1 MITSQKGKLSSKLPT
16 ARPGIR
22 STGRPAGCIQP
33 FLYLLLYTYSRRAD
47 TAAGIFLIKFRF
59 ANKDAL
65 AGRIP
70 SDRAVD
76 YKATPSRRRK
86 HERPIPS
93 LDLSTLFSDACIG
106 KKAKGTRER
115 RIGEGESLLVR
126 IGLLWQSKTK
136 RSQLLLAFP
145 YSLISNRTIIRLLH
159 RPITIR
165 LSMANTVQPHFN
177 QNVFL
182 GQSHSVIK
190 QQQNLGV
197 GQDKGAVKRARMAT
211 AQPAPRGRVTRSQDL
226 NNDTPRSQNKPTPK
240 RKTIHLTLWVKPIV
254 KTELKRLAEQE
265 GLSVSSVGAA
275 FLQKA
280 MQTSLDIQ
288 YGPLLQPIIREA
300 ITKQMRS
307 MSTRLAFLLVRVAFA
322 SEQTRSLA
330 TNILGRQQGVTPT
343 VLNDILDGSSKAAK
357 GRITHRTPQLEELI
371 AEVERWFQEEDSKT
385 HE

>member
-1 MITSQKGKLSSKLPT
+1 MITSQKVKLSSKLPT

-22 STGRPAGCIQP
+22 STGRLGVYNRLFICFYA
-33 FLYLLLYTYSRRAD
+33 YSRGAD

-145 YSLISNRTIIRLLH
+145 YLLISNTTIIRLLH
-159 RPITIR
+159 RLITICFSYGEHCTTSFFTER
-165 LSMANTVQPHFN
+165 LFT
-177 QNVFL
+177 
-182 GQSHSVIK
+182 
-190 QQQNLGV
+190 
-197 GQDKGAVKRARMAT
+197 
-211 AQPAPRGRVTRSQDL
+211 
-226 NNDTPRSQNKPTPK
+226 
-240 RKTIHLTLWVKPIV
+240 TI
-254 KTELKRLAEQE
+254 
-265 GLSVSSVGAA
+265 
-275 FLQKA
+275 
-280 MQTSLDIQ
+280 
-288 YGPLLQPIIREA
+288 
-300 ITKQMRS
+300 
-307 MSTRLAFLLVRVAFA
+307 
-322 SEQTRSLA
+322 
-330 TNILGRQQGVTPT
+330 ILC
-343 VLNDILDGSSKAAK
+343 
-357 GRITHRTPQLEELI
+357 H
-371 AEVERWFQEEDSKT
+371 
-385 HE
+385 